1 MVGMNAVS
9 LESSGTEMSKA
20 LCPTFFTVSGRLI
33 YIRSFISAIAFFPIV
48 VSFVLL
54 RSIFSI
60 APQPTNAFSP
70 ISVRLSG
77 NLTDVKAVSFAK
89 AEAGSAVKLLL
100 DRSTSF
106 NALQEANAFA
116 PIEVNL
122 QSEIPVISSNFL
134 HPSKALVPI
143 EVNVF
148 GRWILVSAYMLLHI
162 VSGKDVIVAEE
173 ISNVFKL

>member
-1 MVGMNAVS
+1 MNAVS
-9 LESSGTEMSKA
+9 LESNGTEMSKA

-33 YIRSFISAIAFFPIV
+33 YIRLFISAIAFFPIV

-100 DRSTSF
+100 DKSTPF

-122 QSEIPVISSNFL
+122 QSESPLISSNFL

-148 GRWILVSAYMLLHI
+148 GKRTVVTAYMLLQRE
-162 VSGKDVIVAEE
+162 SGRAVIVAEE
-173 ISNVFKL
+173 RSNVFRL

>member
-9 LESSGTEMSKA
+9 LESNGTEMSKA

-60 APQPTNAFSP
+60 APPTNAFSP

-89 AEAGSAVKLLL
+89 AEVGSAVKLLL